1 MIAEMVKLVQEK
13 KDDEDDSLPV
23 LYLESQELGTENLSR
38 ELGLRRGNHESSG
51 TITLQLYRYSVECG

>member
-38 ELGLRRGNHESSG
+38 ELGLTSSSS
-51 TITLQLYRYSVECG
+51 T